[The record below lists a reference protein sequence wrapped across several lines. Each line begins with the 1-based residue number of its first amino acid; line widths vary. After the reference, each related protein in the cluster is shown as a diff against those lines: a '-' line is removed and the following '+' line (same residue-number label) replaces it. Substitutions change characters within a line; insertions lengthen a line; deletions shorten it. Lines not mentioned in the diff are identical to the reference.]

1 MIKVHSWSNMC
12 CHVGKM
18 FAGVGRK
25 EARKNK
31 LRETASGIK
40 TTGKDQQVFRTS
52 DYMVS
57 EEARTPNVHSRQVSA
72 EVEECS
78 QRIRCRVNPMMH
90 LGAADWLIDC
100 KR

>member
-1 MIKVHSWSNMC
+1 
-12 CHVGKM
+12 M

-72 EVEECS
+72 EMDECS
-78 QRIRCRVNPMMH
+78 QRIIGRVNPMMQR
-90 LGAADWLIDC
+90 GAAGLLAAAP
-100 KR
+100 R